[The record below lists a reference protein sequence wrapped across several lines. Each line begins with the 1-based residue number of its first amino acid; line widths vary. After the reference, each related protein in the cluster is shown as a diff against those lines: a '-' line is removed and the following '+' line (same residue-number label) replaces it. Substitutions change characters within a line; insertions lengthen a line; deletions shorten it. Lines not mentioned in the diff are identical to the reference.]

1 MNFDVSVNNADG
13 VRGVVCIICLDG
25 YATLSLESKNLTKL
39 TKRGIFLIYIKYVT
53 LLLSV
58 LSLRLLFCYICNFA
72 F

>member
-1 MNFDVSVNNADG
+1 MNFDVSVNDADG
-13 VRGVVCIICLDG
+13 VCDVCIICLDG
-25 YATLSLESKNLTKL
+25 DATLSLKSKNLTKL

-58 LSLRLLFCYICNFA
+58 LSLRFLFCYICNFA